1 MEFAKPVKV
10 ALGRLEHIAFIK
22 RHLDVYKKP
31 DITQYPIA
39 AYEFDFLDFIYS
51 LGLINILVFV
61 CISLFPT
68 YFKYD
73 PFKVFNIIPIML
85 LLIANTFLI
94 AAVIVLFHWGLCK
107 SIGFIYKIKTHTF
120 YEAGIFWR
128 VFRVLSL
135 SYILI
140 IIPLLIGI
148 NSSVFTHEELGATL
162 NLMLLVTV
170 ILIFML
176 QIKLLALPLYRIGKQ
191 FGRTLGL
198 IHVLLVIANALF
210 INNLF
215 WKHIPPSIFI
225 NTQEFIKVLS
235 TK

>member
-10 ALGRLEHIAFIK
+10 AFGRLEHIAFIK

-31 DITQYPIA
+31 DITEYPIA

-61 CISLFPT
+61 CISLFPS

-73 PFKVFNIIPIML
+73 PFKIFNIIPIML

-94 AAVIVLFHWGLCK
+94 AAVIALFHWGLCK
-107 SIGFIYKIKTHTF
+107 SIGFICKIKTHTF

-128 VFRVLSL
+128 VFRVLSIFY
-135 SYILI
+135 SLI
-140 IIPLLIGI
+140 TIPFLIQINGI
-148 NSSVFTHEELGATL
+148 FTHEELGVPLNIVFLATI
-162 NLMLLVTV
+162 
-170 ILIFML
+170 ILICTL
-176 QIKLLALPLYRIGKQ
+176 QMKLLILPLYKISKQ

-215 WKHIPPSIFI
+215 WKQIPPSIFV
-225 NTQEFIKVLS
+225 NTQEFIKLVS

>member
-10 ALGRLEHIAFIK
+10 AFGRLEHIAFIK

-51 LGLINILVFV
+51 LGLINILTFV
-61 CISLFPT
+61 CISLFPS

-73 PFKVFNIIPIML
+73 PFKIFNIIPIML
-85 LLIANTFLI
+85 LLIANTVLI

-107 SIGFIYKIKTHTF
+107 CIGFIYKIKTHTF

-135 SYILI
+135 SYLLI
-140 IIPLLIGI
+140 TIPLLIQI
-148 NSSVFTHEELGATL
+148 NSIFTHEGLGTTL
-162 NLMLLVTV
+162 NLISLLTIILML
-170 ILIFML
+170 ML
-176 QIKLLALPLYRIGKQ
+176 QIKLFILPLYKIGKQ
-191 FGRTLGL
+191 FGKALGS
-198 IHVLLVIANALF
+198 IQSLLVIASALL
-210 INNLF
+210 INNFF
-215 WKHIPPSIFI
+215 WKQIPPSIFVNI
-225 NTQEFIKVLS
+225 QEVIKLFS
-235 TK
+235 AQ

>member
-10 ALGRLEHIAFIK
+10 AFGRLEHIAFIK

-31 DITQYPIA
+31 DITQYPVA

-51 LGLINILVFV
+51 LGLINILTFV
-61 CISLFPT
+61 CISLFPS

-73 PFKVFNIIPIML
+73 PFKIFNIIPVML
-85 LLIANTFLI
+85 LLIGNTFLI
-94 AAVIVLFHWGLCK
+94 AAVIMLSHWGLCK
-107 SIGFIYKIKTHTF
+107 SMGFINKIKTHTF

-140 IIPLLIGI
+140 TIPLLIGI
-148 NSSVFTHEELGATL
+148 NSSIFTHEELGATL
-162 NLMLLVTV
+162 NLMVLITI

-176 QIKLLALPLYRIGKQ
+176 QIKLLALPLYRVGKQ

-198 IHVLLVIANALF
+198 IHILLVIANALF

-215 WKHIPPSIFI
+215 WKQIPPSIFV
-225 NTQEFIKVLS
+225 NTQEFIKLVS